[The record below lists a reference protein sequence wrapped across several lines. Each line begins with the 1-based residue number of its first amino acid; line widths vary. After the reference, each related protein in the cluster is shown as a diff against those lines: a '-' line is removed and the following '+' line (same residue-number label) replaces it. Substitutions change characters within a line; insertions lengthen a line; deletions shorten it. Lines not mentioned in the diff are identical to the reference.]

1 MLIFHWP
8 EHSHMTTSDC
18 KKTDHCCPFSWQ
30 PCAQLI
36 IEIFFTKDKEEN
48 GDWRMTNSHSS
59 LVKQIDERLTALIQ
73 ATLIWA
79 DWPKQKM
86 PKV

>member
-1 MLIFHWP
+1 
-8 EHSHMTTSDC
+8 MTTSDC

-59 LVKQIDERLTALIQ
+59 LVKQINERLTTLIQ